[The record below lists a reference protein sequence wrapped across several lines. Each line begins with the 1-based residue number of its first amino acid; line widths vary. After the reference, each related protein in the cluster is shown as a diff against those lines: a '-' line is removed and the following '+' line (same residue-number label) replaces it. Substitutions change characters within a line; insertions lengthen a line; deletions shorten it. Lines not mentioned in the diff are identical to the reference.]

1 MPTRISSRRLV
12 ERRAEIEAL
21 EGALERAADGDPTVT
36 LVIGEAGIGKSRLLR
51 EGERLARERGM
62 AVLRGE
68 CLRLD
73 GGDLP
78 YAPLAA
84 LLRDADPESLESALA
99 ELGTEVRAELERA
112 FPHLGSG
119 LPVGGGSQP
128 DRFAQAR
135 VFEAIVLLLG
145 ALGRR
150 DPLLLIL
157 EDVHWVDRSTREFVR
172 FLVRGL
178 RRERLTVAI
187 SFRTGELAS
196 ADPVREMLA
205 ELQYHDR
212 VVLAE
217 LAPLG
222 REGVAAQLEGILGR
236 PPEPALAAELH
247 DRCGGNPLFAEELLS
262 AHRDP
267 GGEKLPA
274 RLADALRVRLR
285 RVPEPARRLLPY
297 AAAIGRPAG
306 AGLLGAASGTEEPE
320 LSAALRD
327 AVDHHLLVHDRERD
341 AFAFRHDVVREAV
354 YADLLPGE
362 RAPVHGA
369 VAEAIGDAG
378 AHAELAVHWRAAGR
392 REQALRASVAAGL
405 EAEDARA
412 FDEALRHLR
421 AALELWPD
429 HGDPGVGLDRVDL
442 LGHLSDLARHTGE
455 HGQAVAWCEE
465 ALAQLAEPAEAER
478 AARFFERLGH
488 LQSFEDDGGL
498 AAYRAA
504 LQRLPGGDGAD
515 RARLLGAEA
524 YALWA
529 AHRHEE
535 ARGRAEEALEV
546 AEAAGAA
553 GEAAYART
561 VLGLIVA
568 YAGRS
573 AGRGRPPA
581 HGDRR
586 ARGARAARGPALRAP
601 LPLRVP
607 AAGGRLR
614 GRARGHDG
622 RRAARAAARHACLV
636 RALPGAQRGHG
647 RVPARA
653 LGGRRGAPGRARRR
667 RPRALERDH
676 ARPGRGP
683 AAPRARAPGGGGA
696 RARETPRRSAT
707 GAPAEYVPAVYAG
720 LAELELWQGRTG
732 AARELVEQGLKAM
745 RGVSELLYAPSLFAM
760 GVRVEA
766 EAALAAAA
774 SRARARARRRG
785 RRPAA
790 RRARR
795 ARGRPGTPPSA
806 LAHREAAR
814 AEAARAAGADSEDV
828 WRAVADSWAGIGSS
842 YPAVYAGWRRAEAA
856 LRDAGARAGADALR
870 TAHEQ
875 ARALG
880 AELIRSELEA
890 LARRARVPLV
900 TAVPAA
906 RDDDREAP
914 LAALGL
920 TAREAEVLELVG
932 EGLTNRQI
940 AERLFI
946 SPKTAGLHV
955 SNILG
960 KLKVANRTQ
969 AAEVAHRAR
978 ASAARPAACA
988 PRRPPRAPRCGL
1000 PSPCR
1005 RRGG

>member
-1 MPTRISSRRLV
+1 MPARISSRRLV
-12 ERRAEIEAL
+12 ERRAEL
-21 EGALERAADGDPTVT
+21 EALERALERAVEGDPTVT

-51 EGERLARERGM
+51 EAELHARAQGM

-73 GGDLP
+73 GGELP
-78 YAPLAA
+78 FAPLAA
-84 LLRDADPESLESALA
+84 LLRDAPQEELDAALA
-99 ELGTEVRAELERA
+99 ELGPEVRAELERA

-119 LPVGGGSQP
+119 LPVGGGSSP

-135 VFEAIVLLLG
+135 VFEAIVMAFG
-145 ALGRR
+145 ALGRST
-150 DPLLLIL
+150 PLLVVL

-178 RRERLTVAI
+178 RRERLAVAI
-187 SFRTGELAS
+187 SFRTGELSS

-205 ELQYHDR
+205 DLQYHER
-212 VVLAE
+212 VTLVE

-222 REGVAAQLEGILGR
+222 REGISAQLEGILGR
-236 PPEPALAAELH
+236 PPEPSLAAELH
-247 DRCGGNPLFAEELLS
+247 ERCGGNPLFAEELLS

-306 AGLLGAASGTEEPE
+306 AGLLGAASGTVEPE

-341 AFAFRHDVVREAV
+341 SFAFRHDVVREAV

-369 VAEAIGDAG
+369 VAEAIGEAG

-442 LGHLSDLARHTGE
+442 LGHVSDLARHTGE

-465 ALAQLAEPAEAER
+465 ALALLAEPAEAER

-529 AHRHEE
+529 AHRNEE

-568 YAGRS
+568 YAGDPQAGAAHLRTAIAALEGLGRPEDLLS
-573 AGRGRPPA
+573 AHLYLSESLRLVGDFEGALEVTMDGERHAQRLGMHASFGRFLALNAAMDEFLLGRWEAAEARLADLDDADLEPWNAITRGQVAGQLHMARGRLEE
-581 HGDRR
+581 
-586 ARGARAARGPALRAP
+586 AARELRDAEAL
-601 LPLRVP
+601 
-607 AAGGRLR
+607 
-614 GRARGHDG
+614 
-622 RRAARAAARHACLV
+622 C
-636 RALPGAQRGHG
+636 
-647 RVPARA
+647 
-653 LGGRRGAPGRARRR
+653 
-667 RPRALERDH
+667 E
-676 ARPGRGP
+676 
-683 AAPRARAPGGGGA
+683 
-696 RARETPRRSAT
+696 

-766 EAALAAAA
+766 EAALAAAG
-774 SRARARARRRG
+774 SRLERG
-785 RRPAA
+785 RAVDAAA
-790 RRARR
+790 RLLAELD
-795 ARGRPGTPPSA
+795 AVVAGPATPPSA

-828 WRAVADSWAGIGSS
+828 WRAVARSWAGIGSS
-842 YPAVYAGWRRAEAA
+842 YPVAYAGWRSAEAA

-880 AELIRSELEA
+880 AELIRLELEA

-900 TAVPAA
+900 TAVPADGA

-978 ASAARPAACA
+978 A
-988 PRRPPRAPRCGL
+988 
-1000 PSPCR
+1000 
-1005 RRGG
+1005 GG

>member
-1 MPTRISSRRLV
+1 MPTRISSRSLV
-12 ERRAEIEAL
+12 ERRAELEAL
-21 EGALERAADGDPTVT
+21 EDALERAGEGDPTVT

-51 EGERLARERGM
+51 EGERLARGRGM

-78 YAPLAA
+78 FAPLAA
-84 LLRDADPESLESALA
+84 LLRDADPEALEEALA
-99 ELGTEVRAELERA
+99 GLGPEVRAELERA
-112 FPHLGSG
+112 FPHLASG

-135 VFEAIVLLLG
+135 VFEAIVMLLG

-150 DPLLLIL
+150 AAVLVIL

-187 SFRTGELAS
+187 SFRTGELGS
-196 ADPVREMLA
+196 SDPVREMLA

-247 DRCGGNPLFAEELLS
+247 ERCGGNPLFAEELLS

-306 AGLLGAASGTEEPE
+306 AGLLGAASGTLEPE

-369 VAEAIGDAG
+369 VAEAIGASG
-378 AHAELAVHWRAAGR
+378 AHAELAVHWRAAGFA
-392 REQALRASVAAGL
+392 EHALRASVAAGL
-405 EAEDARA
+405 EAEAARA

-421 AALELWPD
+421 SALDLWPET
-429 HGDPGVGLDRVDL
+429 GDPGVGMDRVEL

-455 HGQAVAWCEE
+455 HAQAVAWCEE
-465 ALAQLAEPAEAER
+465 ALARLDGEDEAAR
-478 AARFFERLGH
+478 AARFFERLGR
-488 LQSFEDDGGL
+488 LQAFEGDSGL
-498 AAYRAA
+498 AAYREA
-504 LQRLPGGDGAD
+504 LRRLPEDDRAG

-529 AHRHEE
+529 LHRHAE
-535 ARGRAEEALEV
+535 ATERGEEALAV

-561 VLGLIVA
+561 VLGLVVA
-568 YAGRS
+568 YAGDPQ
-573 AGRGRPPA
+573 AGAAHLRRATADLVDLDRPEDLLYAHLYLAECLRLLGDFEAALEVTGDGERHARRLGMQASFGRFLALNAATDEFLLGRWDRAEARLAELDDRDLEPWNAIARGQVAGQLLLARGRLDEA
-581 HGDRR
+581 
-586 ARGARAARGPALRAP
+586 AQELRAAEGL
-601 LPLRVP
+601 
-607 AAGGRLR
+607 
-614 GRARGHDG
+614 
-622 RRAARAAARHACLV
+622 C
-636 RALPGAQRGHG
+636 
-647 RVPARA
+647 
-653 LGGRRGAPGRARRR
+653 
-667 RPRALERDH
+667 E
-676 ARPGRGP
+676 
-683 AAPRARAPGGGGA
+683 
-696 RARETPRRSAT
+696 
-707 GAPAEYVPAVYAG
+707 GAPAECVPAVYAG
-720 LAELELWQGRTG
+720 LAEIELWHGRPG
-732 AARELVEQGLKAM
+732 EARELVERGLEAV
-745 RGVSELLYAPSLFAM
+745 RDVGDLLYAPSLFAM
-760 GVRVEA
+760 GARVEA
-766 EAALAAAA
+766 EAALATAAGPDERDRAAA
-774 SRARARARRRG
+774 A
-785 RRPAA
+785 AA
-790 RRARR
+790 RLVAELE
-795 ARGRPGTPPSA
+795 ALVAGGDGPPSA
-806 LAHREAAR
+806 LAHRDAAR
-814 AEAARAAGADSEDV
+814 AEAARATGADSEEA
-828 WRAVADSWAGIGSS
+828 WRAVAGAWAAVGSP
-842 YPAVYAGWRRAEAA
+842 YPAVYAGWRQAEAA
-856 LRDAGARAGADALR
+856 LRGAGARAGREALR
-870 TAHEQ
+870 SAHDTAT
-875 ARALG
+875 ALG
-880 AELIRSELEA
+880 AELVRGELEA
-890 LARRARVPLV
+890 LARRARVPL
-900 TAVPAA
+900 AAGGPAPS
-906 RDDDREAP
+906 EAEP
-914 LAALGL
+914 EPYAALGL
-920 TAREAEVLELVG
+920 TAREAEVLALVG

-940 AERLFI
+940 AETLFI

-955 SNILG
+955 SNILA
-960 KLKVANRTQ
+960 KLGVANRTQ

-978 ASAARPAACA
+978 AA
-988 PRRPPRAPRCGL
+988 G
-1000 PSPCR
+1000 
-1005 RRGG
+1005 